1 MAESSGEAL
10 GLIREYSDLL
20 FVIAVIIV
28 VVMFMI
34 PLPTFILD
42 LLLTLNISFSL
53 TILISAIYLTNPLEL
68 SVFPSLL
75 LVATLFRLGLNVSTT
90 RLILGQ
96 ANAGKVIETFGNFV
110 VGGDYIVGFVI
121 FIILVAIQ
129 YIVITKGSERVAE
142 VSARFTL
149 DAMPGKQ
156 MSIDA
161 DLSSGLI
168 TEAEARQKREE
179 IRQEADFYG
188 AMDGASKFVKGDA
201 IAGIIIT
208 LINIVGGLVIGV
220 IQQGMGFT
228 EALTTYT
235 LLTVGD
241 GLVSQIPALLIST
254 ATGIVVTRAA
264 SEGNLG
270 EDFTRQIFSQPK
282 TLIIVSVVIFLL
294 GTLTPLPII
303 PFWFLALAA
312 GSMGY
317 TLYQADKEETKPE
330 DEQQVEEEEAEEYRE
345 EESMTDLLQ
354 VDPMEVEVG
363 YNLIPLVV
371 PEQGG
376 DLLDRVSM
384 IRRQCALELGIVVP
398 PIRIRDNMQL
408 EPNHYRVN
416 LRGVDIAE
424 HEIMVD
430 KYMAMD
436 SGMATEDLPGQETT
450 EPAFGLPALWVSEED
465 KERAEMA
472 GYTVVDPPS
481 VIATHLTEIVK
492 NHAYE
497 LLSRQDVQEL
507 IDNLKKDNPA
517 VVDELIPDLMSIG
530 QVQKVLQNLLK
541 ERVSIRNLV
550 LILEVLADQAKNTQ
564 DIAVLTEYVRQDAL
578 SRQISK
584 KYKDDN
590 DSINVITLAPEL
602 EEELSNSI
610 EHTDQG
616 SYLAL
621 NPDFAQ
627 QIYNSLSQQIQNV
640 SNQGYEPVV
649 ITSPILRYHFKEL
662 TEQVAPD
669 LIVVSYNELE
679 SYINVQTVG
688 MVKVQ

>member
-1 MAESSGEAL
+1 MAGSSEESL

-28 VVMFMI
+28 VIMFMI

-96 ANAGKVIETFGNFV
+96 ADAGKVIETFGNFV

-270 EDFTRQIFSQPK
+270 QDFTRQIFSQPK

-294 GTLTPLPII
+294 GALTPLPVV

-317 TLYQADKEETKPE
+317 TLYQADREETQQE
-330 DEQQVEEEEAEEYRE
+330 DNQQVDEEEAEEYRE

-416 LRGVDIAE
+416 LRGVDIAQ

-436 SGMATEDLPGQETT
+436 SGMATEELNGQETT

-465 KERAEMA
+465 KERAEMS

-507 IDNLKKDNPA
+507 IDNLKQDNPA

-590 DSINVITLAPEL
+590 DNINVITLAPEL

-627 QIYNSLSQQIQNV
+627 QIYNSLSQQIQTV
-640 SNQGYEPVV
+640 SNQGYEAVV

>member
-330 DEQQVEEEEAEEYRE
+330 DEQQVDEEEAEEYRE